1 VSSFYTIVTDF
12 GVVSLSSKTEAFLYS
27 LDSDWKDLLTN
38 KSRRGKNAKRIRLKF
53 QQIER
58 TVMLLSEMAFAA
70 DEDFEKF

>member
-38 KSRRGKNAKRIRLKF
+38 KRRRGKNAKRIRLKF

-58 TVMLLSEMAFAA
+58 TVMLLSEMAFASG
-70 DEDFEKF
+70 EDLEKF